1 MGFGLGATPNGIAN
15 MESVTSKYGPSP
27 SAFFILPLVGA
38 LFIEFFNSAVI
49 TTFMNLL

>member
-1 MGFGLGATPNGIAN
+1 
-15 MESVTSKYGPSP
+15 MESVASKFGPCQ

-49 TTFMNLL
+49 TTFINLL